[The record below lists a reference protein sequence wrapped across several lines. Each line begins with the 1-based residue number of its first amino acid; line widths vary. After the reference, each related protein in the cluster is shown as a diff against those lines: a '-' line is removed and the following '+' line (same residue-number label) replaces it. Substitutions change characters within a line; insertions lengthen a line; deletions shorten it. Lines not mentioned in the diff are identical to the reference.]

1 MERPRPRLSDVSSE
15 LVDFV
20 ITTFDV
26 DAEVLARQL
35 APGLGA
41 ERFTL
46 QDGRARAFVSA
57 VSFLNTDFFVR
68 FAPFVKLSCEQ
79 TNYRA
84 YVKRGDARAVWFFGT
99 GLASIFVNMPR
110 HLWRLPWHRM
120 HVERHSDW
128 HDGAL
133 RELSWHARAPGAEEK
148 LLLRGPGRPLERLDG
163 FDSLAHTHEVLTHP
177 LVGYLRRRDERLV
190 TYGVWHERLVMHL
203 VDAVE
208 ARFEKFEAL
217 GLVQPGQRP
226 HSVLV
231 QRSTH
236 FDVHLPP
243 VSLGDAL
250 AP

>member
-26 DAEVLARQL
+26 DAEQLARQL
-35 APGLGA
+35 PAGIEV

-46 QDGRARAFVSA
+46 RDGRTRALVSA
-57 VSFLNTDFFVR
+57 VSFLNTNFFVR

-84 YVKRGDARAVWFFGT
+84 YVKRGGARAVWFFGT
-99 GLASIFVNMPR
+99 GLASVFVNMPR

-120 HVERHSDW
+120 HVERRSEWSD
-128 HDGAL
+128 GTLRAL
-133 RELSWHARAPGAEEK
+133 HWHARAEGAEEK
-148 LLLRGPGRPLERLDG
+148 LDLRGPGRPLEQFDG
-163 FDSLAHTHEVLTHP
+163 FGSLADTHEVLTHP
-177 LVGYLRRRDERLV
+177 LEGYLRRRDERVV
-190 TYGVWHERLVMHL
+190 TYGVWHELLVVQQVEAL
-203 VDAVE
+203 E

-231 QRSTH
+231 QRATH

-243 VSLGDAL
+243 RPVT
-250 AP
+250 

>member
-1 MERPRPRLSDVSSE
+1 MERPRPRLTDVSSD
-15 LVDFV
+15 LIDFV

-26 DAEVLARQL
+26 DADVLARL
-35 APGLGA
+35 LPDDSSP

-46 QDGRARAFVSA
+46 ADGRTRAFVSA
-57 VSFLNTDFFVR
+57 VSFLNTNFFVR
-68 FAPFVKLSCEQ
+68 FAPFVRLSCGQ

-99 GLASIFVNMPR
+99 GLDTAFVNLPR

-120 HVERHSDW
+120 HVERKSEWNGDL
-128 HDGAL
+128 L
-133 RELSWHARAPGAEEK
+133 RELHWHARAEGAEER
-148 LLLRGPGRPLERLDG
+148 LRLRGTGRPLERLDG

-177 LVGYLRRRDERLV
+177 LTGFLRRRDERVV
-190 TYGVWHERLVMHL
+190 TYGVWHELLVMEL
-203 VDAVE
+203 AAGD
-208 ARFEKFEAL
+208 ARFEKFEQL
-217 GLVQPGQRP
+217 GLVVAGQAP

-243 VSLGDAL
+243 RLL
-250 AP
+250 R